1 MQRYTVL
8 ELGWGNYYAIPNDR
22 LSELLKAFER
32 TTSVDSMYVGNK
44 LFWYVKDNPR
54 PITMQLVEDFESQS
68 TVQSRLDL
76 YNANKEQENGA

>member
-8 ELGWGNYYAIPNDR
+8 ELGWGNYYAIPNDK

-32 TTSVDSMYVGNK
+32 TTSVDSMYIGNK
-44 LFWYVKDNPR
+44 MYWYVKDNPR
-54 PITMQLVEDFESQS
+54 AITMQLVEDFESQS
-68 TVQSRLDL
+68 TVQARLDL